1 MNLALGMISRV
12 NRAVRRRVASVAK
25 RVADIG
31 RTRACNVRGRVI
43 LLDVESEIEEFRAN
57 SYETKEPETLE
68 WIERYFRRGDVMYD
82 VGANIGLYALFAAK
96 HLAGECRVFAFEPE
110 ALNYAKLS
118 KNIHLNGLSGVVL
131 PCCIVI
137 TDQLC
142 FDTFN
147 LHPENFEKI
156 VAGKKLAAGSSMHS
170 FGGVE
175 DFTGSEFQPFHVQ
188 GAVGVPLDYLWQS
201 WGMDFPNHLK
211 IDVDGL
217 EDKVI
222 TGGAQ
227 TLQDQRLKSILIE
240 VSGKLGDADPILQR
254 IIQAGFTRVTDF
266 SEHSS
271 KMLKDTPYEDCVNSV
286 FVRGV

>member
-1 MNLALGMISRV
+1 
-12 NRAVRRRVASVAK
+12 
-25 RVADIG
+25 
-31 RTRACNVRGRVI
+31 
-43 LLDVESEIEEFRAN
+43 
-57 SYETKEPETLE
+57 
-68 WIERYFRRGDVMYD
+68 
-82 VGANIGLYALFAAK
+82 
-96 HLAGECRVFAFEPE
+96 
-110 ALNYAKLS
+110 
-118 KNIHLNGLSGVVL
+118 
-131 PCCIVI
+131 
-137 TDQLC
+137 
-142 FDTFN
+142 
-147 LHPENFEKI
+147 
-156 VAGKKLAAGSSMHS
+156 
-170 FGGVE
+170 
-175 DFTGSEFQPFHVQ
+175 
-188 GAVGVPLDYLWQS
+188 VPLDYLWQS

-271 KMLKDTPYEDCVNSV
+271 KMLKDTPNEDCVNSV